1 MFTTYTFSSS
11 LANALSLSLS
21 LWVACGPFRPKLQ
34 EQDSIAEGER
44 GREGRRSGGQVEGRQ
59 GRL

>member
-1 MFTTYTFSSS
+1 MFTTYTFYPLS
-11 LANALSLSLS
+11 LTPSLSLS